1 MKITRVI
8 NGQNVEFELSPDE
21 VYSAYLQ
28 KEHEFDLNDI
38 KNHLMDEDP
47 ERFYEDYNVPLK
59 WVFQNEEL
67 IENIANAKRNNMD
80 KHDMHWDDALDDAL
94 KDVLDASVNEFHYDE
109 IRRLEEL
116 KTEFARSRGWL
127 GEDDEFISTW
137 WENDEQL
144 HAAEEYAYGILEKEH
159 IAPLVDD
166 CEKAPLESLITSA
179 EQMKIS
185 AELTMIEMS
194 YSEMCALF
202 RSVEKTHSGHV
213 TGYVVVSED
222 SFTKPYSETERTYVV
237 SSNNK
242 AYQPNMGGYSIH
254 ASSLDGSD
262 RGVRLEAY
270 LAAEKGGKDGWK
282 IERCYMRGN
291 EIHKAHSLI
300 NRSRDEYGND
310 RE

>member
-1 MKITRVI
+1 MKITRSL
-8 NGQNVEFELSPDE
+8 NGQNIEFELTSDE

-28 KEHEFDLNDI
+28 QEHEYDLSDV
-38 KNHLMDEDP
+38 KDRLMDYDP
-47 ERFYEDYNVPLK
+47 LNFYEKYNVPLK
-59 WVFQNEEL
+59 WVFQNEDL
-67 IENIANAKRNNMD
+67 IDNIAHEKRKNMD
-80 KHDMHWDDALDDAL
+80 DLDMHWDAALDEAI
-94 KDVLDASVNEFHYDE
+94 KDELAASVNKFHYDE

-144 HAAEEYAYGILEKEH
+144 HVAEEYAYGILEKEH
-159 IAPLVDD
+159 VASLFDD
-166 CEKAPLESLITSA
+166 GENNSLDSLIASA
-179 EQMKIS
+179 EETKNNAKTAIV
-185 AELTMIEMS
+185 EMN
-194 YSEMCALF
+194 YGEMCALF
-202 RSVEKTHSGHV
+202 RSVEQTKSEHV
-213 TGYVVVSED
+213 TGYIVISED
-222 SFTKPYSETERTYVV
+222 SFTKSYSETERTYVV

-262 RGVRLEAY
+262 RGIRLEAY

-282 IERCYMRGN
+282 IERCYMRGD
-291 EIHKAHSLI
+291 EIHKAHSLS
-300 NRSRDEYGND
+300 NRSRDEHGND